1 MKQSLKCFD
10 PEVFE
15 IAVGDLAR
23 QQNCLTLIP
32 SENYASRA
40 VMQAQSTVLAN
51 KYAEGYPETRYY
63 NGCHYSDQIEQLA
76 IDRAK
81 ELFGADHVNVQ
92 PHSGSQANIAVFHAL
107 LSPGDTI
114 LSMKLDHGGHLSHGL
129 PQNFSGKYYNI
140 VHYGLDP
147 ETERINLET
156 VADLADQHRP
166 RLIIVGASAYPCQ
179 IGFAEWR
186 KIADSVDAY
195 LLGDVAHVAGLI
207 VGKVHP
213 DPVPYCDVVTTTTH
227 KTLRG
232 PRGAII
238 LCRQE
243 LADSIDK
250 SVFPG
255 LQGGPFMHAIAA
267 RAVAFKEAAQPEFT
281 SYQEQIISNARVMAN
296 RLMENGFRLVTG
308 GTENHLMLID
318 LTSISAKLSGR
329 QAANYLEEAGI
340 IVNKNTIPF
349 DTRSPNTTS
358 GIRIGTPMVTTRGM
372 KEDQMTQ
379 VADLI
384 TEVIQYRRQASKR
397 QKIKTKVEELCQ
409 AFPIYEG
416 IDQVLWS

>member
-156 VADLADQHRP
+156 VANLADQHRP

-179 IGFAEWR
+179 IDFAEWR

-296 RLMENGFRLVTG
+296 RLMENEFRLVTG

-379 VADLI
+379 VANLI
-384 TEVIQYRRQASKR
+384 TEVIQNRRQASTR

>member
-1 MKQSLKCFD
+1 MEQSLKSFD

-156 VADLADQHRP
+156 VANLTDQHRP

-179 IGFAEWR
+179 IDFAEWR

-296 RLMENGFRLVTG
+296 RLMENEFRLVTG

-318 LTSISAKLSGR
+318 LTSISTKLSGR
-329 QAANYLEEAGI
+329 QTANYLEEAGI

-416 IDQVLWS
+416 IDLVLWS

>member
-1 MKQSLKCFD
+1 MEQSLKSFD

-156 VADLADQHRP
+156 VANLTDQHRP

-179 IGFAEWR
+179 IDFAEWR

-281 SYQEQIISNARVMAN
+281 SYQKQIVSNARVMAN
-296 RLMENGFRLVTG
+296 RLMQNEFRLVTG

-318 LTSISAKLSGR
+318 LTSISTKLSGR
-329 QAANYLEEAGI
+329 QTANYLEEAGI

-397 QKIKTKVEELCQ
+397 QKIKT
-409 AFPIYEG
+409 
-416 IDQVLWS
+416 

>member
-1 MKQSLKCFD
+1 MEQSLKSFD

-156 VADLADQHRP
+156 VANLTDQHRP

-179 IGFAEWR
+179 IDFAEWR

-281 SYQEQIISNARVMAN
+281 SYQKQIVSNARVMAN
-296 RLMENGFRLVTG
+296 RLMQNEFRLVTG

-318 LTSISAKLSGR
+318 LTSISTKLSGR
-329 QAANYLEEAGI
+329 QTANYLEEAGI

-358 GIRIGTPMVTTRGM
+358 GIRIGTPMVTTRGI

-416 IDQVLWS
+416 IDLVLWS

>member
-1 MKQSLKCFD
+1 MKQSLKNFD

-23 QQNCLTLIP
+23 QQSCLTLIP

-384 TEVIQYRRQASKR
+384 TEVIQNRRQASMR

>member
-1 MKQSLKCFD
+1 MEQSLKSFD

-32 SENYASRA
+32 SENYASHA

-156 VADLADQHRP
+156 VANLTDQHRP

-179 IGFAEWR
+179 IDFAEWR

-281 SYQEQIISNARVMAN
+281 SYQKQIVSNARVMAN
-296 RLMENGFRLVTG
+296 RLMQNEFRLVTG

-318 LTSISAKLSGR
+318 LTSISTKLSGR
-329 QAANYLEEAGI
+329 QTANYLEEAGI

>member
-1 MKQSLKCFD
+1 MEQSLKSFD

-51 KYAEGYPETRYY
+51 KYTEGYPETRYY

-156 VADLADQHRP
+156 VANLTDQHRP

-179 IGFAEWR
+179 IDFAEWR
-186 KIADSVDAY
+186 
-195 LLGDVAHVAGLI
+195 
-207 VGKVHP
+207 
-213 DPVPYCDVVTTTTH
+213 
-227 KTLRG
+227 
-232 PRGAII
+232 
-238 LCRQE
+238 
-243 LADSIDK
+243 
-250 SVFPG
+250 
-255 LQGGPFMHAIAA
+255 
-267 RAVAFKEAAQPEFT
+267 
-281 SYQEQIISNARVMAN
+281 
-296 RLMENGFRLVTG
+296 
-308 GTENHLMLID
+308 
-318 LTSISAKLSGR
+318 
-329 QAANYLEEAGI
+329 
-340 IVNKNTIPF
+340 
-349 DTRSPNTTS
+349 
-358 GIRIGTPMVTTRGM
+358 
-372 KEDQMTQ
+372 
-379 VADLI
+379 
-384 TEVIQYRRQASKR
+384 
-397 QKIKTKVEELCQ
+397 
-409 AFPIYEG
+409 
-416 IDQVLWS
+416 

>member
-156 VADLADQHRP
+156 VANLADQHRP

-179 IGFAEWR
+179 IDFAEWR

-238 LCRQE
+238 LCCQE

-296 RLMENGFRLVTG
+296 RLMENEFRLVTG

-379 VADLI
+379 VANLI
-384 TEVIQYRRQASKR
+384 TEVIQNRRQASTR

>member
-1 MKQSLKCFD
+1 
-10 PEVFE
+10 
-15 IAVGDLAR
+15 
-23 QQNCLTLIP
+23 
-32 SENYASRA
+32 
-40 VMQAQSTVLAN
+40 MQAQSTVLAN

-156 VADLADQHRP
+156 VANQTDQHRP

-179 IGFAEWR
+179 IDFAEWR

-281 SYQEQIISNARVMAN
+281 SYQKQIVSNARVMAN
-296 RLMENGFRLVTG
+296 RLMQNEFRLVTG

-318 LTSISAKLSGR
+318 LTSISTKLSGR
-329 QAANYLEEAGI
+329 QTANYLEEAGI

-416 IDQVLWS
+416 IDLVLWS

>member
-1 MKQSLKCFD
+1 MEQSLKSFD

-156 VADLADQHRP
+156 VANLTDQHRP

-179 IGFAEWR
+179 IDFAEWR

-281 SYQEQIISNARVMAN
+281 SYQKQIVSNARVMAN
-296 RLMENGFRLVTG
+296 RLMQNEFRLVTG

-318 LTSISAKLSGR
+318 LTSISTKLSGR
-329 QAANYLEEAGI
+329 QTANYLEEAGI

>member
-1 MKQSLKCFD
+1 MEQSLKSFD

-156 VADLADQHRP
+156 VANLTDQHRP

-179 IGFAEWR
+179 IDFAEWR

-281 SYQEQIISNARVMAN
+281 SYQKQIVSNARVMAN
-296 RLMENGFRLVTG
+296 RLMQNEFRLVTG

-318 LTSISAKLSGR
+318 LTSIPTKLSGR
-329 QAANYLEEAGI
+329 QTANYLEEAGI

-416 IDQVLWS
+416 IDLVLWS

>member
-1 MKQSLKCFD
+1 MEQSLKSFD

-92 PHSGSQANIAVFHAL
+92 SHSGSQANIAVFHAL

-156 VADLADQHRP
+156 VANLTDQHRP

-179 IGFAEWR
+179 IDFAEWR

-281 SYQEQIISNARVMAN
+281 SYQKQIVSNARVMAN
-296 RLMENGFRLVTG
+296 RLMQNEFRLVTG

-318 LTSISAKLSGR
+318 LTSISTKLSGR
-329 QAANYLEEAGI
+329 QTANYLEEAGI

-416 IDQVLWS
+416 IDLVLWS

>member
-1 MKQSLKCFD
+1 
-10 PEVFE
+10 
-15 IAVGDLAR
+15 
-23 QQNCLTLIP
+23 
-32 SENYASRA
+32 
-40 VMQAQSTVLAN
+40 MQAQSTVLAN

-179 IGFAEWR
+179 IDFAEWR

-296 RLMENGFRLVTG
+296 RLMENEFRLVTG

-379 VADLI
+379 VANLI
-384 TEVIQYRRQASKR
+384 TEVIQNRRQASTR

>member
-1 MKQSLKCFD
+1 MEQSLKSFD

-156 VADLADQHRP
+156 VANLTDQHRP

-179 IGFAEWR
+179 IDVAEWR

-281 SYQEQIISNARVMAN
+281 SYQKQIVSNARVMAN
-296 RLMENGFRLVTG
+296 RLMQNEFRLVTG

-318 LTSISAKLSGR
+318 LTSISTKLSGR
-329 QAANYLEEAGI
+329 QTANYLEEAGI

-416 IDQVLWS
+416 IDLVLWS

>member
-1 MKQSLKCFD
+1 MEQSLKSFD

-156 VADLADQHRP
+156 VANLADQHQP

-179 IGFAEWR
+179 IDFAEWR

-281 SYQEQIISNARVMAN
+281 SYQKQIVSNARGMAN
-296 RLMENGFRLVTG
+296 RLMENEFRLVTG

-318 LTSISAKLSGR
+318 LTSISTKLSGR

-397 QKIKTKVEELCQ
+397 QKIKTRVEELCQ

>member
-1 MKQSLKCFD
+1 MEQSLKSFD

-156 VADLADQHRP
+156 VANLADQHQP

-179 IGFAEWR
+179 IDFAEWR

-207 VGKVHP
+207 VGNVHP

-281 SYQEQIISNARVMAN
+281 SYQKQIVSNARGMAN
-296 RLMENGFRLVTG
+296 RLMENEFRLVTG

-318 LTSISAKLSGR
+318 LTSISTKLSGR

-397 QKIKTKVEELCQ
+397 QKIKTRVEELCQ

>member
-1 MKQSLKCFD
+1 MEQSLKSFD

-156 VADLADQHRP
+156 VANLTDQHRP

-179 IGFAEWR
+179 IDFAEWR

-281 SYQEQIISNARVMAN
+281 SYQKQIVSNARVMAN
-296 RLMENGFRLVTG
+296 RLMQNEFRLVTG

-318 LTSISAKLSGR
+318 LTSISTKLSGR
-329 QAANYLEEAGI
+329 QTANYLEEAGI

-416 IDQVLWS
+416 IDLVLWS